1 MLAGLIVLLALCAP
15 ALTEDSDDCGG
26 AAAGLQRIAACTRII
41 EDRTRSPGS
50 RAIAYHGRAIAW
62 TDSGDDDRAI
72 ADYDNA
78 IALDPDDID
87 AYNERGQIWLDKG
100 ENDST
105 ISDFDRAIELDPGKA
120 ETYYNRGRAWAHKG
134 DDSRAIADYS
144 HAIEFD
150 PAYFQAYNNRGFV
163 FNRMGEFDRAIAD
176 FDETISLDPQHP
188 YAYNNRAISW
198 GAKGDAERAVADYSQ
213 AITLDPTYV
222 NPYGSRGI
230 YYFYDREPAKAQADL
245 AAAAELAPDNA
256 YFAIWADLAERRS
269 GGASHLRQ
277 AASRLDMA
285 RWPAPLVR
293 MFLGEQT
300 PEAALAAADDPVP
313 VPAKKRGNLCEANL
327 YVAEFYRLDGRD
339 DEALRRYRL
348 AVRDCPHDFIE
359 YVAAGKALR
368 ALGVSP

>member
-1 MLAGLIVLLALCAP
+1 MLASLIVLLAFCGP
-15 ALTEDSDDCGG
+15 ALT
-26 AAAGLQRIAACTRII
+26 
-41 EDRTRSPGS
+41 
-50 RAIAYHGRAIAW
+50 
-62 TDSGDDDRAI
+62 DDRAI
-72 ADYDNA
+72 ADFDNA
-78 IALDPDDID
+78 IALDPDDAD
-87 AYNERGQIWLDKG
+87 AYNARGQVWLDKG
-100 ENDST
+100 DNDSA

-120 ETYYNRGRAWAHKG
+120 EAYYNRGRAWARKG
-134 DDSRAIADYS
+134 NDTRAIADYS

-176 FDETISLDPQHP
+176 FDETISLNPQHP

-213 AITLDPTYV
+213 AITLDPTYI

-230 YYFYDREPAKAQADL
+230 YYFYNRELAKAQADL

-256 YFAIWADLAERRS
+256 YYAIWVDLAGRRS
-269 GGASHLRQ
+269 GRQSHLRQ

-300 PEAALAAADDPVP
+300 PEAALAAADDP

-359 YVAAGKALR
+359 YVAAGKALHT
-368 ALGVSP
+368 LGVSP